1 MATLFALVYP
11 DQATA
16 EETLTIAKGLES
28 AGYMRILEQAV
39 ITKNEDGKIERKDQ
53 SNPVRGGVIGG
64 LVLGG
69 LTGLIFT
76 IPVVG
81 LAAGALLGGWVG
93 KMRKSGASSDF
104 DKFRND
110 VSNELQPNGSALLLL
125 AASDAQDRVVHEL
138 SKQGGKLFST
148 DLSDQ
153 QIADLQMELDKA
165 TAQMTEAPAS
175 DLTSAG

>member
-16 EETLTIAKGLES
+16 EETMKTAKGLES

-39 ITKNEDGKIERKDQ
+39 ITKNADGKIERKDQ

-69 LTGLIFT
+69 ITGLIFT

-81 LAAGALLGGWVG
+81 LAAGALLGGWIG
-93 KMRKSGASSDF
+93 KMRKSGASGDF
-104 DKFRND
+104 DKFRTD
-110 VSNELQPNGSALLLL
+110 VSNELRPNGSALLLL
-125 AASDAQDRVVHEL
+125 AAADAQDRVVHEL

-148 DLSDQ
+148 DLSDE
-153 QIADLQMELDKA
+153 QIADLQKELDKA